1 MSSDRFPG
9 SVFIVVA
16 PSGAGKSS
24 LVNALLAKDNNI
36 SLSISCTTRAPRP
49 GEQDKEH
56 YYFVSNNQFDT
67 LKTQNALLE
76 WAHVH
81 GNYYGTPKE
90 PVEQA
95 LLSGQDVLLEI
106 DWQGARQVRENFPQA
121 VGIFIL
127 PPSLAILEERLRK
140 RGQDSEEVIQRRI
153 QAAAGEISHAHE
165 CQYAIINQDFD
176 TAVKALSEV
185 VAASRLRVANQAARH
200 ATVFQQLG
208 L

>member
-1 MSSDRFPG
+1 MSSAHFPG

-24 LVNALLAKDNNI
+24 LVNALLAQDHNI

-49 GEQDKEH
+49 GEEHAKH
-56 YYFVSNNQFDT
+56 YYFVNTSEFE
-67 LKTQNALLE
+67 ALRDEKAMLE

-81 GNYYGTPKE
+81 GNYYGTPRE
-90 PVEQA
+90 AVEQA
-95 LLSGQDVLLEI
+95 LKAGKDVLLEI

-127 PPSLAILEERLRK
+127 PPSLAILEERLRT
-140 RGQDSEEVIQRRI
+140 RGQDSDEVIERRL

-176 TAVKALSEV
+176 TAVAQLSLIV
-185 VAASRLRVANQAARH
+185 QASRLRVANQAARQ
-200 ATVFQQLG
+200 TSVFQQLG